1 MKRASQPKTSMTH
14 SEPSIQCSNPHCEAS
29 NNLEARL
36 CHRCKT
42 PVIRRYLW
50 AINEAIAKEEVKQLI
65 GNRYFALTT
74 RIFLDT
80 KPLDPPQ
87 TPEENPQKIVTYLQ
101 LFPYY
106 PHIPLVYGQ
115 LESTDTWLLDYGTVP
130 TNKVGQPKHE
140 RLIPALSS
148 LWSRAT
154 SLQQLN
160 WLRQIARLWNPLTS
174 KNAVSTL
181 LTPELIRVNGQLI
194 QLLQLKFDEEK
205 QPSLKHLGQLWSQ
218 WSQSAAPTIQEILQ
232 QLGDR
237 LISGKIVNAEQVMAV
252 LDAAIELC
260 RREYKYSYQIYSISD
275 SGPSRTNNEDAA
287 YPSSDVP
294 INIAQTDNSLAIV
307 CDGVGGHEGGEIAS
321 RETIDY
327 LQEHIAELPLAD
339 AGCNSVAVM
348 KQLTEFINNS
358 NDIIS
363 KRNDIEQRHERQRM
377 GTTLVMALA
386 RAHEIYLAHVG
397 DSRIYWITP
406 SSCHQVTIDDDLASR
421 EVRLGYAVYRESLKY
436 PSAGA
441 LIQALGMRDSM
452 ALHPNLQRHI
462 IHEDCLFLLCTDGL
476 SDFDR
481 VEQHWQHTLL
491 PVLKGQK
498 DLVYAVKTLVKI
510 ANQKNGH
517 DNVTVALVH
526 CKIQPQPDAIAAAI
540 SWSDI
545 EPAIDEAIFWS
556 DVEPAIA
563 KNTNQQDLDNVADT
577 HIPEPEIT
585 EEQKLSPEKKNTPW
599 LKSLVLLLITFITV
613 GGICYATLQK
623 RIDDSDNVPQ
633 QPDPQTEID
642 NLESDNT
649 PSRPDP
655 ETEIIEQE

>member
-14 SEPSIQCSNPHCEAS
+14 SEPNIQCSNPHCEAS

-42 PVIRRYLW
+42 PVVRRYLW
-50 AINEAIAKEEVKQLI
+50 AINEAISKEEVKQLI
-65 GNRYFALTT
+65 NNRYFAVTT

-80 KPLDPPQ
+80 KPLEPPQ
-87 TPEENPQKIVTYLQ
+87 TPEENPHTIVTYLQ

-115 LESTDTWLLDYGTVP
+115 LDGTDTWLLDYGTVP
-130 TNKVGQPKHE
+130 TNKAGKLQYSQ
-140 RLIPALSS
+140 LIPKLNS
-148 LWSRAT
+148 LWGQAT

-160 WLRQIARLWNPLTS
+160 WLRQIAKLWNPLVS

-194 QLLQLKFDEEK
+194 QLLQLKFDPEK
-205 QPSLKHLGQLWSQ
+205 QPSLQQLGQLWSQ
-218 WSQSAAPTIQEILQ
+218 WSEFAAPTIQSMLQ

-237 LISGKIVNAEQVMAV
+237 LISGQIVNIEQIMAV
-252 LDAAIELC
+252 LDAAIELGSQQ
-260 RREYKYSYQIYSISD
+260 YKYSYQIYSLTD

-287 YPSSDVP
+287 YPSSDIP
-294 INIAQTDNSLAIV
+294 INIASTDNSLAIV
-307 CDGVGGHEGGEIAS
+307 CDGVGGHDGGEIAS
-321 RETIDY
+321 KETIDY

-339 AGCNSVAVM
+339 AEYNSVAVM

-358 NDIIS
+358 NDLIS
-363 KRNDIEQRHERQRM
+363 KRNDIEQRQERQRM

-386 RAHEIYLAHVG
+386 RAHEVYLAHVG

-421 EVRLGYAVYRESLKY
+421 EVRLGYALYRESLKY

-441 LIQALGMRDSM
+441 LIQALGMRDSI

-462 IHEDCLFLLCTDGL
+462 IHEDCLFLLCSDGL

-481 VEQHWQHTLL
+481 VEQHWKYTLL

-517 DNVTVALVH
+517 DNVTVAVVH
-526 CKIQPQPDAIAAAI
+526 CQVQPQSDAKAKTV
-540 SWSDI
+540 S
-545 EPAIDEAIFWS
+545 WS

-563 KNTNQQDLDNVADT
+563 QAVSWSDVEPAIAQNTRKQELDKVADT
-577 HIPEPEIT
+577 HIPEPQIT
-585 EEQKLSPEKKNTPW
+585 EAAKLSPEKKNTPW

-623 RIDDSDNVPQ
+623 RIDDPNNFPQ
-633 QPDPQTEID
+633 QPESETKIDSPELD
-642 NLESDNT
+642 NLPQRSDF
-649 PSRPDP
+649 

>member
-1 MKRASQPKTSMTH
+1 MKRASQPNPSMTH
-14 SEPSIQCSNPHCEAS
+14 SEPNIQCSSPHCEAS

-42 PVIRRYLW
+42 PVVKRYLW
-50 AINEAIAKEEVKQLI
+50 ATKEAISKEEVKQLI

-115 LESTDTWLLDYGTVP
+115 LEGTNTWLLDYGTVP
-130 TNKVGQPKHE
+130 TNKLGKLKHPQ
-140 RLIPALSS
+140 LIPELGS
-148 LWSRAT
+148 LWKSAT

-160 WLRQIARLWNPLTS
+160 WLRQIAKLWNPLTS

-194 QLLQLKFDEEK
+194 QLLQLKFDLEQQPTLK
-205 QPSLKHLGQLWSQ
+205 QLGQLWSQ
-218 WSQSAAPTIQEILQ
+218 WSKLAAPNIQSMLQ

-237 LISGKIVNAEQVMAV
+237 LISGKIVNVEQIMAV
-252 LDAAIELC
+252 LDAAIKLC
-260 RREYKYSYQIYSISD
+260 SQQYKYSYQIYSLTD

-307 CDGVGGHEGGEIAS
+307 CDGVGGHDGGEIAA

-339 AGCNSVAVM
+339 AKSNSVAVM

-358 NDIIS
+358 NDLIS
-363 KRNDIEQRHERQRM
+363 KRNDIEQRQERQRM

-386 RAHEIYLAHVG
+386 RAHEVYLAHVG

-441 LIQALGMRDSM
+441 LIQALGMRDSI
-452 ALHPNLQRHI
+452 ALHPNLQRHV

-481 VEQHWQHTLL
+481 VEQHWKYTLL

-517 DNVTVALVH
+517 DNVTVAVVH
-526 CKIQPQPDAIAAAI
+526 CQVKPQSDAIATTV
-540 SWSDI
+540 SWSDV
-545 EPAIDEAIFWS
+545 ESAIAEAVSWS

-563 KNTNQQDLDNVADT
+563 QNTRKQDPNKVADT
-577 HIPEPEIT
+577 DIPEPQVT
-585 EEQKLSPEKKNTPW
+585 EAAKLSPEKKNTPW

-623 RIDDSDNVPQ
+623 RIDDPDNFPQ
-633 QPDPQTEID
+633 QTEPETKVD
-642 NLESDNT
+642 NLESDNL
-649 PSRPDP
+649 PQRSDP